1 VNISPVSAESP
12 DQSITAVPNR
22 EQTVVL
28 DHVSHDVVLEPS
40 VPESSHSTASQVPR
54 PMPPYD
60 TSIAAPIAAPQ
71 GLDRSADHS
80 QDLIASLHS
89 QVERQA
95 KYQALIRR
103 LTMAIQDNTE
113 LSEILK
119 IAAEGTAQ
127 VLNVDQAM
135 VLRIR
140 FWDPRH
146 SIRSSER
153 IPKAR
158 VIIDAKWSRFPT
170 EIEDNPAPATASG
183 HNGVVPGQSFWISDC
198 GLCQHAMTS
207 GSQPLIFNTADQF
220 ADKLKNPQTAPLL
233 SPELMPS
240 LLMVPLESKNK
251 VLGFLTVQHSQDYV
265 WQIEEVELL
274 ELLAAQLSS
283 AVLQTETLR
292 QVESLVEERTAQL
305 QQSLEL
311 QAKLYEITRK
321 QIEKLRQMN
330 QRMDEFL
337 STLSHELRTPLTSM
351 MMAIRMLREAS
362 LPEEKRTRY
371 LEILEKQCAQETSLV
386 NDLLALQELETKQ
399 VVMQVQEVH
408 LPEMFDNLRSTFDQR
423 WGIKGLSLEIA
434 LPPALPA
441 LSTDAA
447 SVKRILLE
455 LMTNAGK
462 YADPSTAIKV
472 DVVQPDA
479 HNVTVRI
486 TNLGVGIEAEELPFI
501 FEKFRRCQGMTQQA
515 VPGTG
520 LGLALVKSLL
530 QHLNGSV
537 MATSVACAGKS
548 DHETIFTI
556 TLPLALDAAKA

>member
-1 VNISPVSAESP
+1 MQVNVSPFSAESQ
-12 DQSITAVPNR
+12 DQSSVTPMEHAAEPN
-22 EQTVVL
+22 
-28 DHVSHDVVLEPS
+28 HVSLDFAS
-40 VPESSHSTASQVPR
+40 DDSHSTDSQVPLK
-54 PMPPYD
+54 MSPYD
-60 TSIAAPIAAPQ
+60 TSVIEPIVTSE
-71 GLDRSADHS
+71 GLTRPDKD
-80 QDLIASLHS
+80 QELVASLHN

-103 LTMAIQDNTE
+103 LTMAIQNSTE

-170 EIEDNPAPATASG
+170 EVEENTAPATSSG

-198 GLCQHAMTS
+198 GLCQHAMTG
-207 GSQPLIFNTADQF
+207 GSQALLFNQAEQF
-220 ADKLKNPQTAPLL
+220 AETLKKPETAPLL
-233 SPELMPS
+233 SPKSMPS

-251 VLGFLTVQHSQDYV
+251 VLGFLTVQKSQDYE

-321 QIEKLRQMN
+321 QIEKLREMN

-362 LPEEKRTRY
+362 LPEEKRSRY

-399 VVMQVQEVH
+399 VAMQVQEVH
-408 LPEMFDNLRSTFDQR
+408 LPEMFENLRSSFDQR
-423 WGIKGLSLEIA
+423 WGMKGLTLDLKIPPE
-434 LPPALPA
+434 LPQ

-455 LMTNAGK
+455 LITNAGK
-462 YADPSTAIKV
+462 YADPSTAISINV
-472 DVVQPDA
+472 SQPD
-479 HNVTVRI
+479 HHSVVIQVT
-486 TNLGVGIEAEELPFI
+486 NFGVGIEADELPLI
-501 FEKFRRCQGMTQQA
+501 FDKFRRCQGMTQQA

-530 QHLNGSV
+530 QHLNGDV
-537 MATSVACAGKS
+537 TATSEPCEGKS
-548 DHETIFTI
+548 DHETRFTV

>member
-1 VNISPVSAESP
+1 MPVNISHFSAKSQ
-12 DQSITAVPNR
+12 DQSVAAASLEHEAGSELISDQAVPDR
-22 EQTVVL
+22 PPTDSTLSVHMSSYDASATQSIVASSILVRPDHDPELVV
-28 DHVSHDVVLEPS
+28 
-40 VPESSHSTASQVPR
+40 
-54 PMPPYD
+54 
-60 TSIAAPIAAPQ
+60 
-71 GLDRSADHS
+71 
-80 QDLIASLHS
+80 SLHN

-103 LTMAIQDNTE
+103 LTMAIQNSTD
-113 LSEILK
+113 LSEILE

-127 VLNVDQAM
+127 VLNVDQAII
-135 VLRIR
+135 LRIR

-146 SIRSSER
+146 SVRSSER

-170 EIEDNPAPATASG
+170 ESTVEPLPASTAG
-183 HNGVVPGQSFWISDC
+183 RNGVAPGESFWISDC
-198 GLCQHAMTS
+198 GLCQHALTG
-207 GSQPLIFNTADQF
+207 GSQPLIFNRADQF
-220 ADKLKNPQTAPLL
+220 AETLKKPETAPLL
-233 SPELMPS
+233 SPSMMPS

-251 VLGFLTVQHSQDYV
+251 VLGFFVVQRSQDYE

-321 QIEKLRQMN
+321 QIEKLREMN

-351 MMAIRMLREAS
+351 MMAIRMLREAN
-362 LPEEKRTRY
+362 LPEEKRSRY

-399 VVMQVQEVH
+399 VAMQAQEVN
-408 LPEMFDNLRSTFDQR
+408 LPEMFDNLRSSFEQR
-423 WGIKGLSLEIA
+423 WSMKGLELEINVPPD
-434 LPPALPA
+434 LPI

-455 LMTNAGK
+455 LITNAGK
-462 YADPSTAIKV
+462 YADPSTSIKV
-472 DVVQPDA
+472 NVVKPD
-479 HNVTVRI
+479 NNNIVVRI
-486 TNLGVGIEAEELPFI
+486 TNLGVGIEADELPFI

-530 QHLNGSV
+530 QHLNGDV
-537 MATSVACAGKS
+537 TATSDPCPGKS
-548 DHETIFTI
+548 DHETTFIV
-556 TLPLALDAAKA
+556 TLPIVLDAAKA

>member
-1 VNISPVSAESP
+1 MPVNISPITAESQ
-12 DQSITAVPNR
+12 DQSQAVLALGM
-22 EQTVVL
+22 T
-28 DHVSHDVVLEPS
+28 DDV
-40 VPESSHSTASQVPR
+40 
-54 PMPPYD
+54 
-60 TSIAAPIAAPQ
+60 SIAA
-71 GLDRSADHS
+71 GVTSSGFSRSDNS
-80 QDLIASLHS
+80 PELIGSLHS

-103 LTMAIQDNTE
+103 ITMAIQNATE
-113 LSEILK
+113 LAEILK

-170 EIEDNPAPATASG
+170 TLEDHPAPATAAG
-183 HNGVVPGQSFWISDC
+183 HNGVVPGQSFWIADC

-207 GSQPLIFNTADQF
+207 GSQPLIFNQAADF
-220 ADKLKNPQTAPLL
+220 GSTLKKPETAPLL
-233 SPELMPS
+233 DPNVMPA

-251 VLGFLTVQHSQDYV
+251 VLGFLTVQRSHDYA

-321 QIEKLRQMN
+321 QIEKLREMN

-351 MMAIRMLREAS
+351 MMAIRMLREAN
-362 LPEEKRTRY
+362 LPEAKRDRY

-399 VVMQVQEVH
+399 VVMQPQEVH
-408 LPEMFDNLRSTFDQR
+408 LPEMLDTLRSAFDQR
-423 WGIKGLSLEIA
+423 WNMKGLNLDIQ
-434 LPPALPA
+434 LPDNLPA

-447 SVKRILLE
+447 SLKRILLE
-455 LMTNAGK
+455 LITNAGK
-462 YADPSTAIKV
+462 YADPSTAIGV
-472 DVVQPDA
+472 IVQQPD
-479 HNVTVRI
+479 HTNLVIQI
-486 TNLGVGIEAEELPFI
+486 TNLGIGISAEELPHI
-501 FEKFRRCQGMTQQA
+501 FEKFRRAQGMTQQA

-530 QHLNGSV
+530 QHLNGNV
-537 MATSVACAGKS
+537 AATSEPCPGKS
-548 DHETIFTI
+548 DHETTFTV
-556 TLPLALDAAKA
+556 TLPLTLDTGKA

>member
-1 VNISPVSAESP
+1 MQVNVSRLSAQP
-12 DQSITAVPNR
+12 QQQDQPLIAATTPAVGNVDCR
-22 EQTVVL
+22 SVGRFTQTVTGGNGADMNAEAL
-28 DHVSHDVVLEPS
+28 TAID
-40 VPESSHSTASQVPR
+40 TASIDLELVATLRAQV
-54 PMPPYD
+54 D
-60 TSIAAPIAAPQ
+60 
-71 GLDRSADHS
+71 
-80 QDLIASLHS
+80 
-89 QVERQA
+89 RQA

-103 LTMAIQDNTE
+103 LTMAIQNSTE
-113 LSEILK
+113 LSEILR

-127 VLNVDQAM
+127 VLNADQAM
-135 VLRIR
+135 VLRLK

-146 SIRSSER
+146 SVRSSER

-158 VIIDAKWSRFPT
+158 VIIDSKWSRFPA
-170 EIEDNPAPATASG
+170 EEVVPAVIEPTANSG
-183 HNGVVPGQSFWISDC
+183 QSGVIPGQSFWIADC
-198 GLCQHAMTS
+198 GICQHAMTG
-207 GSQPLIFNTADQF
+207 GSQPLIFNQVADF
-220 ADKLKNPQTAPLL
+220 GAKLTNLTVAPILR
-233 SPELMPS
+233 SEVMPA

-251 VLGFLTVQHSQDYV
+251 VLGFLAVQHSHDHE
-265 WQIEEVELL
+265 WQIEEVELV

-321 QIEKLRQMN
+321 QIEKLRVMN

-362 LPEEKRTRY
+362 LPEEKRSRY
-371 LEILEKQCAQETSLV
+371 LEILEQQCAQETSLV

-399 VVMQVQEVH
+399 VAMQVQEVELPRLFEDLSTSFNQRWQMKSLNLQID
-408 LPEMFDNLRSTFDQR
+408 LPER
-423 WGIKGLSLEIA
+423 
-434 LPPALPA
+434 LPVLQ
-441 LSTDAA
+441 TDAA
-447 SVKRILLE
+447 SVHRIFLE

-462 YADPSTAIKV
+462 YADPGTTIAISV
-472 DVVQPDA
+472 AQPDRKQVA
-479 HNVTVRI
+479 VTI
-486 TNLGVGIEAEELPFI
+486 TNYGAGIAAEELPLI

-520 LGLALVKSLL
+520 LGLALVKSIL

-537 MATSVACAGKS
+537 TAASEPFEGKS
-548 DHETIFTI
+548 ESETSFTVL
-556 TLPLALDAAKA
+556 LPINLDAK

>member
-1 VNISPVSAESP
+1 MQVNVSRRKG
-12 DQSITAVPNR
+12 T
-22 EQTVVL
+22 
-28 DHVSHDVVLEPS
+28 
-40 VPESSHSTASQVPR
+40 
-54 PMPPYD
+54 
-60 TSIAAPIAAPQ
+60 
-71 GLDRSADHS
+71 DHS
-80 QDLIASLHS
+80 QSNPSATGPAVATDTIVVQGNFPPKANLEPDLELVATLQNQID
-89 QVERQA
+89 RQA

-103 LTMAIQDNTE
+103 LTMAIQNSTD
-113 LSEILK
+113 LAEILA

-127 VLNVDQAM
+127 VLNADQGM
-135 VLRIR
+135 VLRMK

-146 SIRSSER
+146 SVRSSER

-158 VIIDAKWSRFPT
+158 VIIDAKWSRFPS
-170 EIEDNPAPATASG
+170 EEVIEEPAATTGQSG
-183 HNGVVPGQSFWISDC
+183 VIPGQSFWISDC
-198 GLCQHAMTS
+198 GLCQMAMTG
-207 GSQPLIFNTADQF
+207 GSQPLIFNQATEF
-220 ADKLKNPQTAPLL
+220 AEKLANPTVAPIL
-233 SPELMPS
+233 SSEAMPS

-251 VLGFLTVQHSQDYV
+251 VLGFLAVQHNHAHE
-265 WQIEEVELL
+265 WQIEEVELV

-321 QIEKLRQMN
+321 QIEKLRVMN

-351 MMAIRMLREAS
+351 MMAIRMLREAN
-362 LPEEKRTRY
+362 LPEDKRERY
-371 LEILEKQCAQETSLV
+371 LAILEQQCAQETSLV

-399 VVMQVQEVH
+399 VAMQVQEVE
-408 LPEMFDNLRSTFDQR
+408 LPRLFEDLSLSFNQR
-423 WGIKGLSLEIA
+423 WAMKSINLNIEIGEKVPTLLS
-434 LPPALPA
+434 
-441 LSTDAA
+441 DAA
-447 SVKRILLE
+447 SVQRVFLE

-462 YADPSTAIKV
+462 YADPGTTIDIA
-472 DVVQPDA
+472 VQRIDLKQIS
-479 HNVTVRI
+479 VTI
-486 TNLGVGIEAEELPFI
+486 TNFGSGIAEEELPHI

-537 MATSVACAGKS
+537 TATSEPFDGKS
-548 DHETIFTI
+548 ESETTFTV
-556 TLPLALDAAKA
+556 TLPISLDAKN

>member
-1 VNISPVSAESP
+1 MHQFGFVPDDSYSP
-12 DQSITAVPNR
+12 DN
-22 EQTVVL
+22 
-28 DHVSHDVVLEPS
+28 
-40 VPESSHSTASQVPR
+40 QVPLKTSS
-54 PMPPYD
+54 PYGNSIGQ
-60 TSIAAPIAAPQ
+60 SIAASEGFAQSNCAQETIT
-71 GLDRSADHS
+71 
-80 QDLIASLHS
+80 DLYR
-89 QVERQA
+89 QVEHQT
-95 KYQALIRR
+95 KYRALMRR
-103 LTMAIQDNTE
+103 LTTAIQNATDI
-113 LSEILK
+113 SEILR
-119 IAAEGTAQ
+119 IAAEGAGQ
-127 VLNVDQAM
+127 VLDVDQAM

-158 VIIDAKWSRFPT
+158 VIIDAKWSRSQLQPEVNT
-170 EIEDNPAPATASG
+170 TSTKPSG
-183 HNGVVPGQSFWISDC
+183 HHDIAPGESFWIADC
-198 GLCQHAMTS
+198 GLCQYAMT
-207 GSQPLIFNTADQF
+207 GDSQPLIFNCADQF
-220 ADKLKNPQTAPLL
+220 VEKLRHPETAPIL
-233 SPELMPS
+233 SPESMPA

-251 VLGFLTVQHSQDYV
+251 VLGFLTVQRSQDHE
-265 WQIEEVELL
+265 WQIEDVELL

-321 QIEKLRQMN
+321 QIEKLREMN

-351 MMAIRMLREAS
+351 MMAIRMLREANLS
-362 LPEEKRTRY
+362 EDKRDRY

-399 VVMQVQEVH
+399 VPMQAQEVT
-408 LPEMFDNLRSTFDQR
+408 LPEVLDNLRVSFEQR
-423 WGIKGLSLEIA
+423 WSMKGLHLEIN
-434 LPPALPA
+434 LPPSLPL

-447 SVKRILLE
+447 SVRRILLE

-462 YADPSTAIKV
+462 YADPSTTISV
-472 DVVQPDA
+472 SVLQPDN
-479 HNVTVRI
+479 HHVVVRI
-486 TNLGVGIEAEELPFI
+486 ANFGLGIEAEELPFI
-501 FEKFRRCQGMTQQA
+501 FDKFRRCQGITQQA

-530 QHLNGSV
+530 QHLNGSITV
-537 MATSVACAGKS
+537 TSEPCPGRS
-548 DHETIFTI
+548 EYETTFTV
-556 TLPLALDAAKA
+556 TLPLTLDTVKA

>member
-1 VNISPVSAESP
+1 MNISPSPAESTGQAAALTPLAATP
-12 DQSITAVPNR
+12 DANDTAQDFAP
-22 EQTVVL
+22 
-28 DHVSHDVVLEPS
+28 D
-40 VPESSHSTASQVPR
+40 ESNSATSQAPHK
-54 PMPPYD
+54 MPPYD
-60 TSIAAPIAAPQ
+60 SHIEPSLDSTEPLMPPEQPQ
-71 GLDRSADHS
+71 ALIVD
-80 QDLIASLHS
+80 DLQQ
-89 QVERQA
+89 QVAQQA
-95 KYQALIRR
+95 KYRSLIRR
-103 LTMAIQDNTE
+103 LTMAIQSAND
-113 LSEILK
+113 LSEILNV
-119 IAAEGTAQ
+119 AAEGTAQ
-127 VLNVDQAM
+127 ALNADQAM

-146 SIRSSER
+146 SVRSADR
-153 IPKAR
+153 VPKAR
-158 VIIDAKWSRFPT
+158 VIIDAKWSRCRAQDT
-170 EIEDNPAPATASG
+170 QDAELASSAGQHDIAPG
-183 HNGVVPGQSFWISDC
+183 ESFWISDC

-207 GSQPLIFNTADQF
+207 GSEPLIFNGARQF
-220 ADKLKNPQTAPLL
+220 AETLKNPETAPLL
-233 SPELMPS
+233 SPAAMPS
-240 LLMVPLESKNK
+240 LLMVPLESKK
-251 VLGFLTVQHSQDYV
+251 KILGFLVVQNSQEHA
-265 WQIEEVELL
+265 WEFEEVELV
-274 ELLAAQLSS
+274 ELLAAQLSA

-351 MMAIRMLREAS
+351 MMAIRMLREAN
-362 LPEEKRTRY
+362 LPEDKRTRY

-399 VVMQVQEVH
+399 VAMQAQEVN
-408 LPEMFDNLRSTFDQR
+408 LAEMLENLQASFHQR
-423 WGIKGLSLEIA
+423 WSIKGMLLDIN
-434 LPPALPA
+434 LPPELPL

-462 YADPSTAIKV
+462 YADPSSTISV
-472 DVVQPDA
+472 NVLQPDN
-479 HNVTVRI
+479 HHVVVRI
-486 TNLGVGIEAEELPFI
+486 TNLGGGIEAEELPFI

-537 MATSVACAGKS
+537 AVTSEPCAGKS
-548 DHETIFTI
+548 EHETTFTV
-556 TLPLALDAAKA
+556 TLPLTLDAVKA

>member
-1 VNISPVSAESP
+1 MHVNIAPSPAESTGQAASPTPLAGAANAP
-12 DQSITAVPNR
+12 DT
-22 EQTVVL
+22 
-28 DHVSHDVVLEPS
+28 
-40 VPESSHSTASQVPR
+40 SQDFAPDENDSAANQAHHK
-54 PMPPYD
+54 MPPYD
-60 TSIAAPIAAPQ
+60 HDNVDHPS
-71 GLDRSADHS
+71 LDPTESGVQPDHVPALIVD
-80 QDLIASLHS
+80 DLQR
-89 QVERQA
+89 QVEQQA
-95 KYQALIRR
+95 KYRALIRR
-103 LTMAIQDNTE
+103 LTMAIQSAND
-113 LSEILK
+113 LSEILNV
-119 IAAEGTAQ
+119 AAEGTAQ
-127 VLNVDQAM
+127 ALTADQAM

-146 SIRSSER
+146 SVRSADR
-153 IPKAR
+153 VPKAR
-158 VIIDAKWSRFPT
+158 VIIDAKWSRQRLQGAQDAAIDSST
-170 EIEDNPAPATASG
+170 GQHDIAPG
-183 HNGVVPGQSFWISDC
+183 ESFWISDC

-207 GSQPLIFNTADQF
+207 GSAPLIFNSASQF
-220 ADKLKNPQTAPLL
+220 TTTLKNPETAPLL
-233 SPELMPS
+233 SPAVMPS
-240 LLMVPLESKNK
+240 LLMVPLESKK
-251 VLGFLTVQHSQDYV
+251 KILGFLVVQHSQAHE
-265 WQIEEVELL
+265 WATEEVELL
-274 ELLAAQLSS
+274 ELLAAQLSA

-351 MMAIRMLREAS
+351 MMAIRMLREAN
-362 LPEEKRTRY
+362 LPEEKQTRY
-371 LEILEKQCAQETSLV
+371 LEILEKQCAQETNLV

-399 VVMQVQEVH
+399 VAMQAQEVN
-408 LPEMFDNLRSTFDQR
+408 LAEMFENLRAAFHQR
-423 WGIKGLSLEIA
+423 WSIKGMRLDINMPPE
-434 LPPALPA
+434 LPI

-447 SVKRILLE
+447 SVKRVLLE

-462 YADPSTAIKV
+462 YADPSSTISINV
-472 DVVQPDA
+472 LQPDNHHVVVQ
-479 HNVTVRI
+479 I

-537 MATSVACAGKS
+537 AVTSEPCTGKS
-548 DHETIFTI
+548 EHETTFTV
-556 TLPLALDAAKA
+556 TLPLTLDAVKA